1 MLLTQKLW
9 LTGEQPGHWQQ
20 DEFKGFCTQIYR
32 PLCFRC
38 ITILRKITLCVCPQR
53 VSNGFE
59 LVDMFK
65 FSSQLLWSKYP
76 EITTIFQRRQPR
88 KKLYGTK
95 ISNVTSLGFLYMDLT
110 KGTQKKDA
118 LQPQNNQVATAQAF
132 KWRGSTTTQ
141 FSKIVLNFRK
151 LSVSELFRN
160 AHIFHYMLP
169 AIYLAGWILKRSG
182 H

>member
-38 ITILRKITLCVCPQR
+38 ITILRKITLCVCPQK
-53 VSNGFE
+53 VPNGFG

-65 FSSQLLWSKYP
+65 FSSQLLWSQYP

-95 ISNVTSLGFLYMDLT
+95 ISNVTSLGLLYMDLT
-110 KGTQKKDA
+110 KA
-118 LQPQNNQVATAQAF
+118 LRRRMPYNLEIIKWQQHRLLNGEEVQPHSF
-132 KWRGSTTTQ
+132 LKL
-141 FSKIVLNFRK
+141 FSNKNF
-151 LSVSELFRN
+151 SETLTFSITCYLLF
-160 AHIFHYMLP
+160 I
-169 AIYLAGWILKRSG
+169 
-182 H
+182 